1 MHFKEHHFE
10 EGMYCVCR
18 TQDSPSNM
26 TIFRGSPHM
35 LILISL
41 LLDIFD
47 MYRSIGRSKPLTIYI
62 PSILVRMMRDMT
74 AFRSRFYSHHSLIA
88 IHLEKNNGSKK
99 CAIDRRWRSQSR
111 RPFWAWNSSWR
122 RDCSYC
128 CCNKL
133 LLFWPPSTAV
143 KGSPRSCFCFRRP
156 WVEVS
161 FEIVQLIEGWC
172 LIWCVLQSDSN
183 AALP

>member
-1 MHFKEHHFE
+1 
-10 EGMYCVCR
+10 
-18 TQDSPSNM
+18 M

-122 RDCSYC
+122 RDCSFY

-143 KGSPRSCFCFRRP
+143 KGGPRSCFCFRRP
-156 WVEVS
+156 RVGAARG
-161 FEIVQLIEGWC
+161 IVLLIMEWWLMC
-172 LIWCVLQSDSN
+172 WVLQSDSN

>member
-1 MHFKEHHFE
+1 
-10 EGMYCVCR
+10 
-18 TQDSPSNM
+18 
-26 TIFRGSPHM
+26 M

-47 MYRSIGRSKPLTIYI
+47 MYRSNGRSKPLTIYI
-62 PSILVRMMRDMT
+62 PPILVRMMRDMT

-99 CAIDRRWRSQSR
+99 CAIGRRWRSQSR

-122 RDCSYC
+122 RDCSFY

-133 LLFWPPSTAV
+133 LLFWPLSTAV
-143 KGSPRSCFCFRRP
+143 KGGPRSCFCFRRP
-156 WVEVS
+156 WVGVT
-161 FEIVQLIEGWC
+161 FEIVQLIKGWW
-172 LIWCVLQSDSN
+172 LMWWVLQSDSN

>member
-1 MHFKEHHFE
+1 
-10 EGMYCVCR
+10 MYVGPKTPLQIWRYLGAHR
-18 TQDSPSNM
+18 TCWYLSASFW
-26 TIFRGSPHM
+26 TF
-35 LILISL
+35 LTC
-41 LLDIFD
+41 
-47 MYRSIGRSKPLTIYI
+47 IGRLDVQSPLPYTYLLFL
-62 PSILVRMMRDMT
+62 SAWWGTWRLT

-122 RDCSYC
+122 RDCSFH

-143 KGSPRSCFCFRRP
+143 KGGPRSCFCFRRP
-156 WVEVS
+156 RVEVT
-161 FEIVQLIEGWC
+161 FEIVQLIRGMVND
-172 LIWCVLQSDSN
+172 VLCIASDSN
-183 AALP
+183 AAFP